1 MGTKGCNNCRHYD
14 MGKMSFGGTDGLE
27 IISGK
32 RSCKIGK
39 NDDLNNWWVENGRKT
54 SDTSTDMVCF
64 EETESARMLN
74 KMSSLL
80 DEIKIELKKS
90 HEKS

>member
-54 SDTSTDMVCF
+54 SDTSTDMLCF
-64 EETESARMLN
+64 EDTDFGNLLSD
-74 KMSSLL
+74 MSSLL
-80 DEIKIELKKS
+80 DELKKS
-90 HEKS
+90 YEKS

>member
-14 MGKMSFGGTDGLE
+14 MGKMSFGGADGLE

-39 NDDLNNWWVENGRKT
+39 TDELNNWWVENGRKT
-54 SDTSTDMVCF
+54 TDNSTDMTCF

-74 KMSSLL
+74 NISNLL
-80 DEIKIELKKS
+80 DELKKS
-90 HEKS
+90 YEKS